1 MIKLENVTKFFK
13 TKEGKKYILRN
24 VSLTIPE
31 NTNVGIL
38 GINGVGK
45 STFLRMLGG
54 IDFPNSGKIISNKSF
69 SWPMGLAGGFQG
81 SMTGKQNVKFVAR
94 IFGKSEKE
102 INKIVEFV
110 RDFSELGDYF
120 DMPIKT
126 YSSGMKSRLSFSLSL
141 AFDFDYLLIDE
152 TLSVG
157 DTRFKEK
164 SKEALMKKIEKSNV
178 LMVSHSMVDLKK
190 ICDVGIVLHN
200 GNLEFYDNIQ
210 DAIKRYEE
218 INLLYGLKEKEI
230 RDLFFYNRNKF
241 DLVVDKAY
249 LIENKDKFK
258 LIFFI
263 KYLKK
268 YILFELDK
276 DFFCTKI
283 NSVIEECCINLENN
297 SSIEEEKKAIRHFI
311 GFLKRFET
319 SIYLEKE
326 NNNDNKN
333 NFILSKQKEF
343 FLQILKNHNFNFLS
357 ENEKNQILDKLKT
370 MERL

>member
-1 MIKLENVTKFFK
+1 MIKLENVTKYFK
-13 TKEGKKYILRN
+13 IKYEKKYILKN
-24 VSLTIPE
+24 ITMTIPE

-38 GINGVGK
+38 GVNGAGK

-54 IDFPNSGKIISNKSF
+54 IDFPNSGRIYSDKSF

-94 IFGKSEKE
+94 VFGKDEKE
-102 INKIVEFV
+102 VNEIVEFV
-110 RDFSELGDYF
+110 KDFSELGDYF

-126 YSSGMKSRLSFSLSL
+126 YSSGMRSRLSFSLSL

-157 DTRFKEK
+157 DIRFKEK
-164 SKEALMKKIEKSNV
+164 SKQALMKKIEKSNV
-178 LMVSHSMVDLKK
+178 LMVSHSMADLKK
-190 ICDVGIVLHN
+190 ICDIGIVLNN
-200 GNLEFYDNIQ
+200 GNIEFYDKIN
-210 DAIKRYEE
+210 DAIERYRE
-218 INLLYGLKEKEI
+218 INLLYGIKENEI
-230 RDLFFYNRNKF
+230 KDLFFYKRNKF

-249 LIENKDKFK
+249 LIENRGEFK

-268 YILFELDK
+268 YILFELNK

-283 NSVIEECCINLENN
+283 NSAIEECCISLEKKE
-297 SSIEEEKKAIRHFI
+297 STEEKEQQIIKHFL
-311 GFLKRFET
+311 GFLKRFKT
-319 SIYLEKE
+319 NVYLDM
-326 NNNDNKN
+326 NNKN
-333 NFILSKQKEF
+333 NNFVLAQRKEY
-343 FLQILKNHNFNFLS
+343 FLQLLRNHQFNLLN
-357 ENEKNQILDKLKT
+357 ENEKNQILNKLKI